1 MMYNISTFQYLFPP
15 KIFLANCITRTRI
28 VELPA
33 GHVPELQPCCSE
45 ERPLHA
51 APPFASCVSIFRVL
65 TCTPPPQVL
74 LQVAHASH
82 VPHTQATE
90 SL

>member
-1 MMYNISTFQYLFPP
+1 M
-15 KIFLANCITRTRI
+15 TRTRI

-45 ERPLHA
+45 EIPLHA
-51 APPFASCVSIFRVL
+51 APPFSSCVSIFRAL
-65 TCTPPPQVL
+65 TCTPSPQVL